1 VPGTGFDQ
9 LQVTGSV
16 SLPARSQCKWITAP
30 TAWAAKYD
38 ILHAAG
44 GVSGSFG
51 IATINSALTAFITPV
66 VGVSADDDV
75 ALELTP
81 TPAGPNANPSTDLA
95 FSTGRIYAASN
106 FAQNGA
112 LLDALSAPLG
122 GTGTAGA
129 DTDQGYWLHC
139 LGASGQVNGF
149 DFNEQGCEKSNI
161 TPCA

>member
-9 LQVTGSV
+9 LQVTGSA
-16 SLPARSQCKWITAP
+16 SLAGTLAVQVDNGTYSVGSQ
-30 TAWAAKYD
+30 YD

-129 DTDQGYWLHC
+129 DTDQGLLAARPRC
-139 LGASGQVNGF
+139 FRPGQWV
-149 DFNEQGCEKSNI
+149 
-161 TPCA
+161 